1 MAWSIGTVGKN
12 VNNTNPCTTVAVT
25 LTLTAGRSYLVA
37 GCGFQTGGGTRSLT
51 CASDLD
57 GDLGTADLSSAAQV
71 SPLYVW
77 RKDAAVGGSTTI
89 TVTSSGNMVNMSVL
103 VTEVQVAAM
112 VKRGTGLYAPFT
124 TTTAWDSGPFD
135 TVSGS
140 ELLYVVNYITNRSD
154 GVISA
159 CDDNNGNTYTVG
171 QKQATSGGESVNDAY
186 FFGTLAQEN
195 AEAEAT
201 ISVSATGRQVFLAY
215 GAAAATGLV
224 GPLVGSGKLVGTGS
238 LLGLSPLVHLG
249 V

>member
-1 MAWSIGTVGKN
+1 MTWVIGTVGKN
-12 VNNTNPCTTVAVT
+12 VNNTNPCTTVAIT
-25 LTLTAGRSYLVA
+25 ITLTAGRSYLVA
-37 GCGFQTGGGTRSLT
+37 GCGFQTGGGTRTLT

-57 GDLGTADLSSAAQV
+57 GTLGTADLDSGAQV

-89 TVTSSGNMVNMSVL
+89 TVTSSGNMVNMMVL

-112 VKRGTGLYAPFT
+112 VKRGTGLYVPFT
-124 TTTAWDSGPFD
+124 AVTAWDSGPFD

-140 ELLYVVNYITNRSD
+140 ELLYVANYVTNRAD

-159 CDDNNGNTYTVG
+159 ADDNNGNAYTVG
-171 QKQATSGGESVNDAY
+171 QVQDTSGGESVMDAY

-195 AEAEAT
+195 AEAEVT
-201 ISVSATGRQVFLAY
+201 MSVSSTGRQVVLAY
-215 GAAAATGLV
+215 GAAAAAAPI
-224 GPLVGSGKLVGTGS
+224 GPLVGSGKLVGSGN
-238 LLGLSPLVHLG
+238 LVGLGPLVQAG